1 MSSVLK
7 NTLFF
12 FTYKKEE
19 NNVESN
25 CFQDNPLFLPHPVL
39 DNKSWFIYIIL
50 SLLSHIVYTKLH
62 KPRRN
67 YNMFSYENLKEYDII
82 YMYGNQV
89 MVSKQLY
96 LEYETVV
103 SLLPFS
109 IMTFRVKI
117 KRLNLTHRYIDI
129 CV

>member
-12 FTYKKEE
+12 FAYKKEE
-19 NNVESN
+19 NDVKNN
-25 CFQDNPLFLPHPVL
+25 CFQDNPLSLPHPVL
-39 DNKSWFIYIIL
+39 DNKSRFIYIIL

-67 YNMFSYENLKEYDII
+67 YNIFSYENLKEYDII

>member
-12 FTYKKEE
+12 FAYKKEE
-19 NNVESN
+19 NDVKNN
-25 CFQDNPLFLPHPVL
+25 CFQDNPLSLPHPVL

-67 YNMFSYENLKEYDII
+67 YNIFSYENLKEYDII